1 MASSRKGARKET
13 RGRPARSSPEA
24 LKREVLSRFRAQ
36 GRQSGA
42 TRAASYDAV
51 LMRMDRA
58 AAVSAV
64 RTMLLE
70 SVSVD
75 DAANDEAGR
84 LIEAGVVDDPS
95 ELGIEVGDAYWAG
108 VVEGAGEAH
117 DRMRAAGYRPS
128 SSRRLPIS
136 AGGGGIIGAVIR
148 AAKH

>member
-1 MASSRKGARKET
+1 MAPPRKGARKEP
-13 RGRPARSSPEA
+13 RGRAARSSPEA

-42 TRAASYDAV
+42 TWAASYDAS

-58 AAVSAV
+58 AAVGAV
-64 RTMLLE
+64 RTLLLE

-75 DAANDEAGR
+75 DAANDAAGR
-84 LIEAGVVDDPS
+84 LMEAGIAEDPS

-108 VVEGAGEAH
+108 VVEGAGEAY

-128 SSRRLPIS
+128 STRRLPIS
-136 AGGGGIIGAVIR
+136 AGGGGILGAVLR
-148 AAKH
+148 AVKH